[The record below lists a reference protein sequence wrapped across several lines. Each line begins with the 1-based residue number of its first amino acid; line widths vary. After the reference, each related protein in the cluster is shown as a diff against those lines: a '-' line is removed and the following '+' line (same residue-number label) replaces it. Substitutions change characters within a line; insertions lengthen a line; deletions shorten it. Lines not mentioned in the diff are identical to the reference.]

1 MSRISSSLACAC
13 LAWATATVGVSCTS
27 SSSGTPPGDGGTGGT
42 VGSGGNVG
50 SGGTNVTGSG
60 GTGTGGNNASGGAGG
75 VVMPGPDAGD
85 ASGPSDGDAGRD
97 TSGDMG
103 MPPSTLGPAGFTCP
117 GGNYPSPLPANLN
130 ATMIKGGF
138 TELEGPV
145 WVASQKALFF
155 AQMGGTPATGK
166 INKYTP
172 ADGMITVFA
181 NNVGVGGLA
190 VDTQGMLVAASY
202 DSKTLTRFDPAT
214 GTRTNIAGST
224 GFNGKPFSEV
234 NDVVVRADGNIY
246 FSDPNFGAGSGAF
259 YRLSP
264 PPESKVSLIMNAN
277 LSNGIAISPDGAW
290 LYLSTT
296 GGPALRRMALAA
308 DGSVTGAGT
317 AWNETSS
324 DGMAVDC
331 AGNIYLSVAGGTNQ
345 IRVISP
351 TDQVLGNIGG
361 LGGGYVTNSAFGDDD
376 RKTLYITTSVA
387 VYKIQLN
394 VPGFPN

>member
-1 MSRISSSLACAC
+1 MI
-13 LAWATATVGVSCTS
+13 GVSCTS
-27 SSSGTPPGDGGTGGT
+27 SSGGTPPAGDAGTGG
-42 VGSGGNVG
+42 GSGGNVG
-50 SGGTNVTGSG
+50 SGGTNASGSG
-60 GTGTGGNNASGGAGG
+60 GVGTGGNNASGGAGG
-75 VVMPGPDAGD
+75 TVTPGPDGGAAGD
-85 ASGPSDGDAGRD
+85 AGGPADGNTSGRD
-97 TSGDMG
+97 TSGDLG
-103 MPPSTLGPAGFTCP
+103 MPSSTLGPAGFTCP
-117 GGNYPSPLPANLN
+117 GGNYPNPLPANLN

-172 ADGMITVFA
+172 ANGMITVFA

-224 GFNGKPFSEV
+224 SFNGKAFNEV
-234 NDVVVRADGNIY
+234 NDVVVRADGNMY
-246 FSDPNFGAGSGAF
+246 FSDPDFGGGGGAF

-296 GGPALRRMALAA
+296 GGPPLRRMALAA

-387 VYKIQLN
+387 LYKIQLN